1 MTKEKSPRTV
11 EALQQKGKLNFTFLC
26 RFPCKPQKMTHL
38 LHFSI
43 IDSQRILRRRELNY
57 TVCTTPLW
65 GAHREMVRG
74 GERRE
79 WSIAGVKQTALW
91 LRPEAWCHPE
101 THARV
106 LKKCREGERERE
118 GPASDHFTGISRMF
132 GHSSVLHKH
141 RWTEILRCHH
151 VKVDLKRWPRQNIW
165 TSVCRS
171 PSLSM
176 YINRPLFTS
185 ETNSGACLSVSVH
198 DYVWLCVSMYILMKW
213 DFALYVLPTH
223 VWACVCVRLFVC
235 LCVCMMEEEK
245 KVACGKPVPLR
256 AAAVWTCAAAKENCG
271 RKSLLIEHEAC
282 HLKLESSETQKP
294 QQAGISVVLD

>member
-106 LKKCREGERERE
+106 LKKCREGERER
-118 GPASDHFTGISRMF
+118 G
-132 GHSSVLHKH
+132 
-141 RWTEILRCHH
+141 
-151 VKVDLKRWPRQNIW
+151 
-165 TSVCRS
+165 TSF
-171 PSLSM
+171 
-176 YINRPLFTS
+176 RPLHR
-185 ETNSGACLSVSVH
+185 NKQ
-198 DYVWLCVSMYILMKW
+198 DVWTQFCASQTPLDWNPLLPPCQGRPK
-213 DFALYVLPTH
+213 ALAQTKYMD
-223 VWACVCVRLFVC
+223 VCV
-235 LCVCMMEEEK
+235 
-245 KVACGKPVPLR
+245 PV
-256 AAAVWTCAAAKENCG
+256 
-271 RKSLLIEHEAC
+271 SLPIYVH
-282 HLKLESSETQKP
+282 
-294 QQAGISVVLD
+294 QQTSIYQWD